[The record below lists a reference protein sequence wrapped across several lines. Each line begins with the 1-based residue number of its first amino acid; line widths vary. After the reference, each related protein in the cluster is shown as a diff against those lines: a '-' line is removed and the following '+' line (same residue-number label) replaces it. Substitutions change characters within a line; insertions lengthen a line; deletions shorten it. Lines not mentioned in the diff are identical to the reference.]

1 MSFRIG
7 LRPLFVCSALF
18 AVSQIAPAQTKV
30 AVINLQRAV
39 TESAEIKAAAAA
51 MEAKYRPRVAEIDQL
66 NKEVSAIAQNLQTN
80 AGKLT
85 PQAEADLSAQAQ
97 RKQRDMQRK
106 QDDLTADVDRDRNEI
121 LQKSTVKMSAV
132 VKKLAESK
140 GLDVVVDA
148 PYTVYFKEALEITAE
163 AIVAFDKENPAP
175 APAPAPTKA
184 K

>member
-7 LRPLFVCSALF
+7 LRPLAVCSALF

-30 AVINLQRAV
+30 AIINLQRAV
-39 TESAEIKAAAAA
+39 VESAEIKAAAVA
-51 MEAKYRPRVAEIDQL
+51 MEAKYKPRVAEIEQL
-66 NKEVSAIAQNLQTN
+66 NKEVGAIAQNLQAN

-85 PQAEADLSAQAQ
+85 EQAQAELNAQAQ

-106 QDDLTADVDRDRNEI
+106 QDDLQADVDRERNEI
-121 LQKSTVKMSAV
+121 LQRGTLKMSAV

-148 PYTVYFKEALEITAE
+148 PYTVYFKEAMEITAE
-163 AIVAFDKENPAP
+163 AIAAFDKENPTAAP
-175 APAPAPTKA
+175 ARGK
-184 K
+184 